1 MRITWNQLRLFEA
14 VARNGSFT
22 RAAEELHV
30 VQPTVSAQ
38 IKQLT
43 DSVGLPVFEQIGK
56 KIYLTDAG
64 KELQK
69 TIKELFESWERFEM
83 TISDLKGAKAGRLR
97 VAIVTTAKYFIPRLL
112 GPFCQHYPGINV
124 SLEIVNRDQT
134 VKRLGENLD
143 DLYIM
148 GVPPEH
154 LAIERVPFLQNPLV
168 VIAPK
173 RHELAGTKRVSL
185 KRLAKERFI
194 MREKGS
200 GTRIA
205 AEEFF
210 SKRKTVLSVKMELSN
225 NEAIKWAVAG
235 GMGLSILSQHALM
248 LEPMHDKIAVLDVE
262 GFPIIRS
269 WYIVYPTGKQLSVVA
284 ATFFAYLKE
293 EAEMIQDELFAP
305 QHPQPPYK
313 GRR

>member
-1 MRITWNQLRLFEA
+1 MRVTWNQLRLFEA
-14 VARNGSFT
+14 VARNSSFT

-43 DSVGLPVFEQIGK
+43 DTVGVPVFEQVGK

-64 KELQK
+64 KELHK
-69 TIKELFESWERFEM
+69 TIRELFDSWDRFEM
-83 TISDLKGAKAGRLR
+83 TIADLKGAKAGKLR
-97 VAIVTTAKYFIPRLL
+97 VAIVTTAKYFVPRLL
-112 GPFCQHYPGINV
+112 GPFCQHYPGIDV
-124 SLEIVNRDQT
+124 SLEIVNRDRILD
-134 VKRLGENLD
+134 RLVDNQD

-148 GVPPEH
+148 GIPPEH
-154 LAIERVPFLQNPLV
+154 IAIEKHPFLQNPLV

-173 RHELAGTKRVSL
+173 GHELASRKRVPL
-185 KRLAKERFI
+185 TRLTKERFI
-194 MREKGS
+194 LREQGS

-210 SKRKTVLSVKMELSN
+210 AKRKVNLTVKMELSN

-235 GMGLSILSQHALM
+235 GMGLSVVSQHALM
-248 LEPMHDKIAVLDVE
+248 LEPMQDKITILDVE
-262 GFPIIRS
+262 GFPIMRS
-269 WYIVYPTGKQLSVVA
+269 WHIVYPAGKRLSLVA
-284 ATFFAYLKE
+284 ATFFEYLKE

-305 QHPQPPYK
+305 K
-313 GRR
+313 RTS

>member
-43 DSVGLPVFEQIGK
+43 ETVGVPVFEQVGK
-56 KIYLTDAG
+56 KIYLTEAG

-69 TIKELFESWERFEM
+69 TIRELFESWERFEM
-83 TISDLKGAKAGRLR
+83 TISNLKGAKAGRLR

-112 GPFCQHYPGINV
+112 GPFCQHYPGIDV
-124 SLEIVNRDQT
+124 SLEIVNRDQ
-134 VKRLGENLD
+134 VVDRLVENLD

-154 LAIERVPFLQNPLV
+154 LAIEKFPFLQNPLV

-173 RHELAGTKRVSL
+173 GHDLAGKKRVTL
-185 KRLAKERFI
+185 ARLAHERFI
-194 MREKGS
+194 SREKGS

-205 AEEFF
+205 TEEFF
-210 SKRKTVLSVKMELSN
+210 NKRKIPLSVKMELSN

-235 GMGLSILSQHALM
+235 GMGLSIVSQHALM
-248 LEPMHDKIAVLDVE
+248 LEPMQDKIAVLDVE

-269 WYIVYPTGKQLSVVA
+269 WYIVYPTGKRLSVVA
-284 ATFFAYLKE
+284 ATFFEYLKE
-293 EAEMIQDELFAP
+293 EAEMIQEELFAFKRP
-305 QHPQPPYK
+305 TERAK
-313 GRR
+313 K

>member
-1 MRITWNQLRLFEA
+1 MRVTWNQLRLFEA
-14 VARNGSFT
+14 VARNNSFT

-43 DSVGLPVFEQIGK
+43 DTIGLPVFEQVGK

-64 KELQK
+64 KELYQ
-69 TIKELFESWERFEM
+69 TVRELFESWDRFEM
-83 TISDLKGAKAGRLR
+83 KISDLKGSKAGKLR
-97 VAIVTTAKYFIPRLL
+97 VSIVTTAKYFIPRLL
-112 GPFCQHYPGINV
+112 GPFCQHYPGIDV
-124 SLEIVNRDQT
+124 ALEVVNRDQ
-134 VKRLGENLD
+134 VLERLINNLD

-154 LAIERVPFLQNPLV
+154 LAIEKVPFLQNPLV
-168 VIAPK
+168 VVAPK
-173 RHELAGTKRVSL
+173 NHELATRKRISL
-185 KRLAKERFI
+185 TRLAKERFI
-194 MREKGS
+194 LREKGS

-210 SKRKTVLSVKMELSN
+210 AKRKVTLPVKMELSN

-235 GMGLSILSQHALM
+235 GMGLSVLSQHAMM
-248 LEPMHDKIAVLDVE
+248 LEPMQDKIAVLNVE

-269 WYIVYPTGKQLSVVA
+269 WHIVYPAGKQFSVVA
-284 ATFFAYLKE
+284 ATFFEYLKE

-305 QHPQPPYK
+305 K
-313 GRR
+313 RALKAR

>member
-1 MRITWNQLRLFEA
+1 MRVTWNQLRLFEA
-14 VARNGSFT
+14 VARNNSFT

-43 DSVGLPVFEQIGK
+43 NMIGLPVFEQVGK
-56 KIYLTDAG
+56 KIFLTDAG
-64 KELQK
+64 KELYK
-69 TIKELFESWERFEM
+69 TIRELFDTWDRFEM
-83 TISDLKGAKAGRLR
+83 TIANLKGAKAGRLR
-97 VAIVTTAKYFIPRLL
+97 VTIVTTAKYFIPRLL
-112 GPFCQHYPGINV
+112 GPFCQHYPGIDV
-124 SLEIVNRDQT
+124 SLEIVNRDQALE
-134 VKRLGENLD
+134 RLLENLD

-154 LAIERVPFLQNPLV
+154 LAIEKVPFLQNPLV

-173 RHELAGTKRVSL
+173 GHELAGKRRVTL
-185 KRLAKERFI
+185 ARLAKERFI

-205 AEEFF
+205 TEEFF
-210 SKRKTVLSVKMELSN
+210 SKRKVTLSVKMELSN

-248 LEPMHDKIAVLDVE
+248 LEPMQDKIAVLDIE

-269 WYIVYPTGKQLSVVA
+269 WHIVYPSGKQLSVVA
-284 ATFFAYLKE
+284 GTFFEYLKE
-293 EAEMIQDELFAP
+293 EAEMIQEELFAP
-305 QHPQPPYK
+305 NRTTERAK
-313 GRR
+313 K

>member
-43 DSVGLPVFEQIGK
+43 DTVGLPVFEQVGK

-69 TIKELFESWERFEM
+69 TTKELFESWERFEM
-83 TISDLKGAKAGRLR
+83 TISNLKGAKAGRLR

-112 GPFCQHYPGINV
+112 GPFCQHYPGIDV
-124 SLEIVNRDQT
+124 SLEIVNRDQ
-134 VKRLGENLD
+134 VVERLVENLD

-154 LAIERVPFLQNPLV
+154 LAIEKVPFLQNPLV

-173 RHELAGTKRVSL
+173 GHELAGAKRVSL
-185 KRLAKERFI
+185 TRLAKERFI
-194 MREKGS
+194 MRENGS
-200 GTRIA
+200 GTRIV

-210 SKRKTVLSVKMELSN
+210 SKRKIILSVKMELSN

-235 GMGLSILSQHALM
+235 GMGLSILSRHALM
-248 LEPMHDKIAVLDVE
+248 LEPMHDKIAVLDIE

-305 QHPQPPYK
+305 QHAQPPNK
-313 GRR
+313 RRR

>member
-14 VARNGSFT
+14 VARNNSFT

-43 DSVGLPVFEQIGK
+43 DTVGLPVFEQVGK

-64 KELQK
+64 QELYS
-69 TIKELFESWERFEM
+69 TARELFDTWDRFEM
-83 TISDLKGAKAGRLR
+83 KVSDLKGAKAGKLR
-97 VAIVTTAKYFIPRLL
+97 VTIVTTAKYFVPRLL
-112 GPFCQHYPGINV
+112 GPFCQHYPGIDV
-124 SLEIVNRDQT
+124 ALEIVNRDRALE
-134 VKRLGENLD
+134 RLVDNLD

-154 LAIERVPFLQNPLV
+154 LAIEKIPFLQNPLV
-168 VIAPK
+168 VIAAK
-173 RHELAGTKRVSL
+173 GHELADRKRITL
-185 KRLAKERFI
+185 ARLAKERFI
-194 MREKGS
+194 LREKGS

-210 SKRKTVLSVKMELSN
+210 NKRKIELSVKMELSN

-235 GMGLSILSQHALM
+235 GMGLSIVSQHALM
-248 LEPMHDKIAVLDVE
+248 LEPMQDKIAVLDVE

-269 WYIVYPTGKQLSVVA
+269 WYIVYPAGKQLSVVA
-284 ATFFAYLKE
+284 ATFFEYLKE
-293 EAEMIQDELFAP
+293 EAEMLQDELFAP
-305 QHPQPPYK
+305 K
-313 GRR
+313 RTTERAKK

>member
-1 MRITWNQLRLFEA
+1 MRVTWNQLRLFEA
-14 VARNGSFT
+14 VARNSSFT

-43 DSVGLPVFEQIGK
+43 DTIGLRVFEQVGK

-64 KELQK
+64 KELYQ
-69 TIKELFESWERFEM
+69 TIRELFDSWDRFEM
-83 TISDLKGAKAGRLR
+83 KISDLKGAKAGKLR
-97 VAIVTTAKYFIPRLL
+97 VSIVTTAKYFIPRLL
-112 GPFCQHYPGINV
+112 GPFCQHYPGIDV
-124 SLEIVNRDQT
+124 ALEVVNRDQ
-134 VKRLGENLD
+134 VLERLVNNLD

-154 LAIERVPFLQNPLV
+154 LAIETVPFLQNPLV

-173 RHELAGTKRVSL
+173 AHELATRKRITL
-185 KRLAKERFI
+185 ARLVKERFI
-194 MREKGS
+194 LREKGS

-210 SKRKTVLSVKMELSN
+210 AKRKVTLPVKMELSN

-235 GMGLSILSQHALM
+235 GMGLSILSQHAMM
-248 LEPMHDKIAVLDVE
+248 LEPMQDKIAVLDVE

-269 WYIVYPTGKQLSVVA
+269 WHIVYPTGKQFSVVA
-284 ATFFAYLKE
+284 ATFFEYLKE
-293 EAEMIQDELFAP
+293 EAEMIQEELFAP
-305 QHPQPPYK
+305 KRVLK
-313 GRR
+313 GG

>member
-1 MRITWNQLRLFEA
+1 MRVTWNQLRLFEA
-14 VARNGSFT
+14 VARNNSFT

-43 DSVGLPVFEQIGK
+43 DTIGLPVFEQVGK

-64 KELQK
+64 KELYQ
-69 TIKELFESWERFEM
+69 TVRELFESWDRFEM
-83 TISDLKGAKAGRLR
+83 KISDLKGSKAGKLR
-97 VAIVTTAKYFIPRLL
+97 VSIVTTAKYFIPRLL
-112 GPFCQHYPGINV
+112 GPFCQHYPGIDV
-124 SLEIVNRDQT
+124 ALEVVNRDQ
-134 VKRLGENLD
+134 VLERLINNLD

-154 LAIERVPFLQNPLV
+154 LAIEKVPFLQNPLV
-168 VIAPK
+168 VVAPK
-173 RHELAGTKRVSL
+173 NHELATRKRISL
-185 KRLAKERFI
+185 TRLAKERFI
-194 MREKGS
+194 LREKGS

-210 SKRKTVLSVKMELSN
+210 AKRKVTLPVKMELSN

-235 GMGLSILSQHALM
+235 GMGLSVLSQHAMM
-248 LEPMHDKIAVLDVE
+248 LEPMQDKIAVLDVE

-269 WYIVYPTGKQLSVVA
+269 WHIVYPAGKQFSVVA
-284 ATFFAYLKE
+284 ATFFEYLKE

-305 QHPQPPYK
+305 K
-313 GRR
+313 RALKAR

>member
-1 MRITWNQLRLFEA
+1 MRVTWNQLRLFEA
-14 VARNGSFT
+14 VARNNSFT

-43 DSVGLPVFEQIGK
+43 DTIGLPVFEQVGK

-64 KELQK
+64 KELYQ
-69 TIKELFESWERFEM
+69 TVRELFESWDRFEM
-83 TISDLKGAKAGRLR
+83 KISDLKGSKAGKLR
-97 VAIVTTAKYFIPRLL
+97 VSIVTTAKYFIPRLL
-112 GPFCQHYPGINV
+112 GPFCQHYPGIDV
-124 SLEIVNRDQT
+124 ALEVVNRDQ
-134 VKRLGENLD
+134 VLERLINNLD

-154 LAIERVPFLQNPLV
+154 LAIEKVPFLQNPLV
-168 VIAPK
+168 VVAPK
-173 RHELAGTKRVSL
+173 NHELATRKRISL
-185 KRLAKERFI
+185 TRLAKERFI
-194 MREKGS
+194 LREKGS

-210 SKRKTVLSVKMELSN
+210 AKRKVTLPVKMELSN

-235 GMGLSILSQHALM
+235 GMGLSILSQHAMM
-248 LEPMHDKIAVLDVE
+248 LEPMQDKIAVLDVE

-269 WYIVYPTGKQLSVVA
+269 WHIVYPAGKQFSVVA
-284 ATFFAYLKE
+284 TTFFEYLKE

-305 QHPQPPYK
+305 K
-313 GRR
+313 RALKAR